1 MKFLP
6 TLRWLLIVSVCA
18 ASGAVVAQGESTNAV
33 QVSVT
38 DAKARLL
45 APARNDAEVVLE
57 LTNTG
62 LSDLVLESASSNVAA
77 RAVIHTTIIL
87 GGQLKMRDVT
97 SYTLPA
103 GGAVRFAA
111 GGMHLMLFDLKQPL
125 TAGSMV
131 DITLHFQGGAEHTF
145 SAAVSDEKR

>member
-1 MKFLP
+1 MKLLAA
-6 TLRWLLIVSVCA
+6 LRWFLILAVCA
-18 ASGAVVAQGESTNAV
+18 VSGAVIAQAEGIRTV

-38 DAKARLL
+38 DAIARPL

-62 LSDLVLESASSNVAA
+62 QTDLVLESASSNVAA

-103 GGAVRFAA
+103 GGGVRFAA

-125 TAGSMV
+125 TVGSMV